1 MNDRELVRRLMFE
14 FELTQTQLA
23 ELLGVDQSAISRVM
37 NRRQD
42 LRPATRR
49 LAERMLEQ
57 VEEIEKEIDEEDF

>member
-1 MNDRELVRRLMFE
+1 MFE